1 MIVRAVHGPDRPED
15 VPCGGKQIR
24 RGDLVLPVLAA
35 ANRDPSHF
43 PDPDRLDVRD
53 T

>member
-1 MIVRAVHGPDRPED
+1 MGRIAPED

-35 ANRDPSHF
+35 ASRTRAISPIRTVLTS
-43 PDPDRLDVRD
+43 RD